1 MSSYQTLTELLAKGL
16 LPIHLGPVFQQ
27 ALAPNPAAHLP
38 DRIAGM
44 LLGLAIG
51 DALGNTSEGMLPQ
64 ERRQAHGEIT
74 DYLPNRYAQDQPVGL
89 PSDDTQLAF
98 WTLECLL
105 ADGGLDPDHVAR
117 AFTSNGK
124 IHGMG
129 GSVREFLR
137 NYKDRGRPWYEA
149 GAESAGNGALMRIAP
164 VVIPHL
170 RNGGTG
176 LWTDAACGAAIT
188 HRDSMSIASCIAFC
202 GLLADL
208 MRLDE
213 PPPPAWWVERFVELA
228 GPLETARYS
237 PRGGAYADF
246 NGTIS
251 ELITALIPAAL
262 RDDLSALEACDRW
275 YSGAHLLETVPSVLY
290 ILARHGHDPEQ
301 AIVRAVNDTKDNDTI
316 AAIVGAA
323 VGALHGQAALPARW
337 LAGLSGRTRVRAG
350 DEGRV
355 QELVAAASREG
366 GWQ

>member
-1 MSSYQTLTELLAKGL
+1 MSSDQTLAELFAKGL
-16 LPIHLGPVFQQ
+16 LPIHQGAIFQQ

-38 DRIAGM
+38 DRVAGM
-44 LLGLAIG
+44 LLGMAVG
-51 DALGNTSEGMLPQ
+51 DALGNTSEGMLHH

-117 AFTSNGK
+117 AFTSNGRIFHRGK
-124 IHGMG
+124 T
-129 GSVREFLR
+129 VRTFCS
-137 NYKDRGRPWYEA
+137 NYKKLGLPWYEA
-149 GAESAGNGALMRIAP
+149 GPESESNGALMRIAP

-170 RNGGTG
+170 RNGGPG
-176 LWTDAACGAAIT
+176 LWADVACAAVIT
-188 HRDSMSIASCIAFC
+188 HRGSMSIASCIAFC

-208 MRLDE
+208 MRMTA
-213 PPPPAWWVERFVELA
+213 PPPSEWWVERFVELA
-228 GPLETARYS
+228 GPLETTRYS
-237 PRGGAYADF
+237 PRGGAYAAF
-246 NGTIS
+246 SGTIS
-251 ELITALIPAAL
+251 EFITAVIPAAL
-262 RDDLSALEACDRW
+262 RDNLSSVAACDRW
-275 YSGAHLLETVPSVLY
+275 YSGAYLMETVPSVLY

-323 VGALHGQAALPARW
+323 VGALHGQGALPARW

-350 DEGRV
+350 DQGRV
-355 QELVAAASREG
+355 QELVAEASREDC
-366 GWQ
+366 WR